1 MRRHSV
7 LLVVVLLYAAS
18 SAWAQGAKI
27 FKIGILT
34 DAMVPWHST
43 TEGFRDGLRELGYVD
58 GKNVIFELRATQ
70 GDMTR
75 VTRLAAELVQQKPDL
90 LFCVSDACRREN
102 RQIPMRSEEH

>member
-43 TEGFRDGLRELGYVD
+43 TEGFRDGLKELG
-58 GKNVIFELRATQ
+58 
-70 GDMTR
+70 
-75 VTRLAAELVQQKPDL
+75 
-90 LFCVSDACRREN
+90 
-102 RQIPMRSEEH
+102 